1 MTLFCI
7 GWIEVEGGWNK
18 VEEGIGSILDEGE
31 EILTMDGTNFIC
43 RLWGTCSYVEAS
55 LGMATSVVVP
65 ITYFE

>member
-1 MTLFCI
+1 
-7 GWIEVEGGWNK
+7 
-18 VEEGIGSILDEGE
+18 
-31 EILTMDGTNFIC
+31 MDGTNFIC